1 MENLKWKIEVLGQQF
16 ESVQKEKDALY
27 DQFQESI
34 YDVKQKSNFKRQ
46 LLERKIDAMN
56 SKLEQTDVHMNKF
69 LSHANVEE
77 ISSRPT
83 TDVMEH
89 KNEEIRELQMKLQT
103 LVDKHN
109 DLISHYEARMVEH
122 GVPIEELGFMPKVL
136 KPSDFK

>member
-1 MENLKWKIEVLGQQF
+1 M
-16 ESVQKEKDALY
+16 
-27 DQFQESI
+27 
-34 YDVKQKSNFKRQ
+34 
-46 LLERKIDAMN
+46 
-56 SKLEQTDVHMNKF
+56 
-69 LSHANVEE
+69 EE

-109 DLISHYEARMVEH
+109 DLISHYEARMVEN

>member
-1 MENLKWKIEVLGQQF
+1 
-16 ESVQKEKDALY
+16 
-27 DQFQESI
+27 
-34 YDVKQKSNFKRQ
+34 
-46 LLERKIDAMN
+46 MN

-109 DLISHYEARMVEH
+109 DLISHYEARMVYM
-122 GVPIEELGFMPKVL
+122 VSDRELFHAQVFEFL
-136 KPSDFK
+136 K

>member
-1 MENLKWKIEVLGQQF
+1 M
-16 ESVQKEKDALY
+16 
-27 DQFQESI
+27 
-34 YDVKQKSNFKRQ
+34 KQKSNFKRQ

-69 LSHANVEE
+69 LSLANVEE

-109 DLISHYEARMVEH
+109 DLISHYEARMVEN